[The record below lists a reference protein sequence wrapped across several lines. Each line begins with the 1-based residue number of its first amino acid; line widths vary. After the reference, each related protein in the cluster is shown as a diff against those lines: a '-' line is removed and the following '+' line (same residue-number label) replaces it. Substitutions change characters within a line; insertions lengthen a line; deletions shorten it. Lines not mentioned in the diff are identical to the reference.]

1 MMKMLLKYDVDVKNN
16 ERNKMLYLVTEKEHE
31 ITMQM
36 LLDNKVN
43 VNAMN

>member
-1 MMKMLLKYDVDVKNN
+1 VMKMLLKYDINVEND
-16 ERNKMLYLVTEKEHE
+16 ERNKTLYLAAEKEHE
-31 ITMQM
+31 IIMQM

>member
-1 MMKMLLKYDVDVKNN
+1 MKMLLKYDVDVENDK
-16 ERNKMLYLVTEKEHE
+16 RNKTLYLVTEKEHE

-36 LLDNKVN
+36 LLNNEVN